1 MVFPKSIFPVFF
13 VPMLVLL
20 GACSKSSGGFSEPEN
35 SESAQPVITLDGGT
49 SSASEPNG
57 NGSFRLI
64 LSVAPRTD
72 LKVKFGITGTASA
85 GADYKAL
92 GSEIIVPAGQTSVTI
107 SVEVLDDN
115 IHEETET
122 VVLTL
127 ASGSGYI
134 LDPTKSATV
143 SIIDN
148 DPLPGSTP
156 EIDILRGSAAIAD
169 GGTDAV
175 TSSVAG
181 QAQTLT
187 YTIKNSGNVVL
198 TLGTFAASAAVNS
211 SVSITTQ
218 PSASIAAG
226 QSSTFVVSVTPTANG
241 AWSFVVSVA
250 NNDADENPYNWTI
263 QGTAG
268 APLPTTSP
276 EISVVR
282 DTQAV
287 ADGSTDQITATV
299 PAQAKS
305 VTYAIQNTGT
315 AVLSVDSFTASSA
328 NNCTITIVTQ
338 PSTSIATGQSSNL
351 VVSVTPTAQGNW
363 SCVLSAVNN
372 DADESPYNWTI
383 QGTAQ
388 SGSTALVVTSSTFVN
403 GGTIPVRCSYTGG
416 NKSPALT
423 WAGAPSSA
431 LSFVVIM
438 DDLDADFWVHWN
450 VFKIPS
456 ATTSLPE
463 GGPLPT
469 GAVPGKS
476 TGGET
481 GYEGVDPPSGTHRY
495 TIAVYAL
502 SIANIQVPTTAKT
515 RSAFQT
521 EFGSYIV
528 AKGEITGFYTAGTSP
543 APFTAGTNN

>member
-1 MVFPKSIFPVFF
+1 MDVSR
-13 VPMLVLL
+13 
-20 GACSKSSGGFSEPEN
+20 N
-35 SESAQPVITLDGGT
+35 
-49 SSASEPNG
+49 
-57 NGSFRLI
+57 
-64 LSVAPRTD
+64 SVAVVD
-72 LKVKFGITGTASA
+72 
-85 GADYKAL
+85 GA
-92 GSEIIVPAGQTSVTI
+92 V
-107 SVEVLDDN
+107 
-115 IHEETET
+115 
-122 VVLTL
+122 
-127 ASGSGYI
+127 
-134 LDPTKSATV
+134 
-143 SIIDN
+143 
-148 DPLPGSTP
+148 
-156 EIDILRGSAAIAD
+156 
-169 GGTDAV
+169 DAV
-175 TSSVAG
+175 TGSIPG

-187 YTIKNSGNVVL
+187 YSIKNSGNAVL
-198 TLGTFAASAAVNS
+198 TVGSFALSTTTNCTASV
-211 SVSITTQ
+211 TTQ
-218 PSASIAAG
+218 PSASVAAG
-226 QSSTFVVSVTPTANG
+226 QS
-241 AWSFVVSVA
+241 
-250 NNDADENPYNWTI
+250 NN
-263 QGTAG
+263 
-268 APLPTTSP
+268 
-276 EISVVR
+276 
-282 DTQAV
+282 
-287 ADGSTDQITATV
+287 
-299 PAQAKS
+299 
-305 VTYAIQNTGT
+305 
-315 AVLSVDSFTASSA
+315 F
-328 NNCTITIVTQ
+328 
-338 PSTSIATGQSSNL
+338 
-351 VVSVTPTAQGNW
+351 VVSVTPTAQGAW
-363 SCVLSAVNN
+363 SCNISGSSN
-372 DADESPYNWTI
+372 DADENPYNWTI

-528 AKGEITGFYTAGTSP
+528 AKGEITGFYTAGTNP
-543 APFTAGTNN
+543 APTTAGTNN